1 MAEKMHHPY
10 VELAKK
16 ALETFV
22 LTGKVIPAPDPLPE
36 LFSGRAGC
44 FVTLM
49 ENGNLEAVLVP
60 LSLFMITLH

>member
-1 MAEKMHHPY
+1 MHHPY

-22 LTGKVIPAPDPLPE
+22 LTGKVIPAPDLCPE

-49 ENGNLEAVLVP
+49 KMGNLEAVLVP
-60 LSLFMITLH
+60 LSLL